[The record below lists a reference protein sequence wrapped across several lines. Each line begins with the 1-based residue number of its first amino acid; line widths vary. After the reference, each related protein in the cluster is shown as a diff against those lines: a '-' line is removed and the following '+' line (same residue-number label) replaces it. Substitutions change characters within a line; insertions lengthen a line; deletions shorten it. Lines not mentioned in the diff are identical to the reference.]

1 MNPSFYRPSHHK
13 MTQLTWKNMARL
25 FVIVSIISISSILS
39 AIDFYVGDPDI
50 APGTGTMRDPF
61 ESIAYALTQLPAND
75 DCSLVF
81 LRGLYDNDDL
91 HYINRQLEL
100 RSDTN
105 NPEDVV
111 IAESFQLVSL
121 GQQIHT
127 IKLRGLTFRGDNDNS
142 TQIHESA
149 LTVENCIFEDYEL
162 GTPLNFDGDV
172 MSVSLANCIFR
183 NNDVGISDM
192 NGNWASRGAIQNC
205 LFHSNRVAV
214 SVNGAL
220 LENCTITD
228 NGVANEGRF
237 GANTYRNSILW
248 GNETLNTG
256 LASVYYYCDTQ
267 EAVNGANN
275 ISLDPRF
282 EDPFNEIYA
291 LKWDV
296 NGPSPC
302 IDAGDPNSGNDPD
315 GTRKDIGYRYYPH
328 EVKTYSYEITPHR
341 GIYWKCFPVL
351 DTVSAP
357 HGTAWN
363 ELGYM
368 FRDHMLFNPIP
379 QIEIIGWSY
388 AADEGEMSYDSQQGI
403 WSNEDFQA
411 TAPKGFKLYF
421 EPHQQPDDL
430 TISGFRANPVTVPVE
445 LCVDVNGSYFSN
457 WVGYFVSQT
466 QSLDAA
472 LSKLIPDGG
481 GASYLDY
488 IYSIKAQTWS
498 TSREDRSLG
507 SRWIVDP
514 SRFTLSEESM
524 VELQLIDGAPS
535 EMYWYSY
542 GAPVS
547 SYTRATPA
555 QFTYTETMDYTPLY
569 VQLDP
574 ENLPDELGVYA
585 GDQCIG
591 AVVVD
596 HEIMDINLYYD
607 NTSAD
612 ENIQIALHYGAK
624 GKAVMHEYTVY
635 NSSEARFVP
644 SSLRL
649 RDIGDYG
656 YISLKGEAD
665 NSELPAAVILNQN
678 YPNPFNPT
686 TQISFHLGK
695 DTSVILEVFNV
706 RGQKV
711 KTLCVADLAAGAH
724 SFTWNGNDQAG
735 KEVSSGL
742 YFYRLHTSEGI
753 LSNKMLL
760 MK

>member
-1 MNPSFYRPSHHK
+1 
-13 MTQLTWKNMARL
+13 MARL
-25 FVIVSIISISSILS
+25 FVIVFIVLIFSILS
-39 AIDFYVGDPDI
+39 ATDSCP
-50 APGTGTMRDPF
+50 R
-61 ESIAYALTQLPAND
+61 
-75 DCSLVF
+75 
-81 LRGLYDNDDL
+81 
-91 HYINRQLEL
+91 EL
-100 RSDTN
+100 
-105 NPEDVV
+105 
-111 IAESFQLVSL
+111 
-121 GQQIHT
+121 
-127 IKLRGLTFRGDNDNS
+127 
-142 TQIHESA
+142 
-149 LTVENCIFEDYEL
+149 
-162 GTPLNFDGDV
+162 
-172 MSVSLANCIFR
+172 
-183 NNDVGISDM
+183 
-192 NGNWASRGAIQNC
+192 
-205 LFHSNRVAV
+205 
-214 SVNGAL
+214 
-220 LENCTITD
+220 
-228 NGVANEGRF
+228 
-237 GANTYRNSILW
+237 
-248 GNETLNTG
+248 
-256 LASVYYYCDTQ
+256 
-267 EAVNGANN
+267 
-275 ISLDPRF
+275 
-282 EDPFNEIYA
+282 
-291 LKWDV
+291 
-296 NGPSPC
+296 
-302 IDAGDPNSGNDPD
+302 
-315 GTRKDIGYRYYPH
+315 
-328 EVKTYSYEITPHR
+328 KTYSFENTMQSV
-341 GIYWKCFPVL
+341 IYWKCFPVL
-351 DTVSAP
+351 DTAAFTPV
-357 HGTAWN
+357 TACN

-368 FRDHMLFNPIP
+368 FQDYMVFDPLQ
-379 QIEIIGWSY
+379 QIKTIRWSY
-388 AADEGEMSYDSQQGI
+388 AGYDGQMLYFPASVWI
-403 WSNEDFQA
+403 NDDHQA
-411 TAPKGFKLYF
+411 ISPQGFKLQF
-421 EPHQQPDDL
+421 WPHKQPDDL
-430 TISGFRANPVTVPVE
+430 TISGFRADPVTVPVA
-445 LCVDVNGSYFSN
+445 LCVDVNGAYFSN
-457 WVGYFVSQT
+457 WVGYFLPQT
-466 QSLDAA
+466 QSVDVA
-472 LSKLIPDGG
+472 LSKLIPDRG